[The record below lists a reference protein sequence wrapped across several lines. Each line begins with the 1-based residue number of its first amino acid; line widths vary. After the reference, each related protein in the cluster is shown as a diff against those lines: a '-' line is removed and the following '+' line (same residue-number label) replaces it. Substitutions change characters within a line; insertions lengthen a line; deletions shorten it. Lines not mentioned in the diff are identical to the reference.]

1 MVDARG
7 LARLGIVLVA
17 AAVGVVAGWFLFVE
31 WGPEPLR
38 VVLLLATAGVIV
50 YIGGNVAG
58 SLLPEY
64 NVAEVE
70 VKGPITR
77 DGGGGR
83 LPSSPTS
90 PGADD
95 IVDQI
100 ERADADSN
108 VDALLV
114 KLNTPGGAVVPSDD
128 IRTAAMN
135 FDGPTVA
142 YTNDVCASGGYW
154 IASGCD
160 ELWARESSIVGS
172 IGVIMA
178 QPNAT
183 ALAEKVGVDVEYLT
197 AGEFKDAG
205 RPFTEFTDD
214 AREYYQSLVDDQ
226 YDSFV
231 DRVADGRDLDPDA
244 IRDTEARV
252 FLGADATERGFV
264 DHLGDRSDVEEA
276 LETDLLEEVTVREFT
291 PQRGLGDR
299 LRGGTATV
307 AYAAGAGV
315 ASVLGDDDAV
325 ELELR

>member
-1 MVDARG
+1 MVAARG

-17 AAVGVVAGWFLFVE
+17 AAVGVSAGWFLFVE

-38 VVLLLATAGVIV
+38 VVLLLGTAGLVV
-50 YIGGNVAG
+50 YIGGNVAR

-90 PGADD
+90 PGADE

-128 IRTAAMN
+128 IRSAAKD
-135 FDGPTVA
+135 FDGPTIA

-178 QPNAT
+178 QSEAT

-214 AREYYQSLVDDQ
+214 AREYYQSLIDDQ

-231 DRVADGRDLDPDA
+231 DRVADGRDLDPDT

-252 FLGADATERGFV
+252 FLGADAEERDLV
-264 DHLGDRSDVEEA
+264 DHLGDRSDVEES
-276 LETDLLEEVTVREFT
+276 LETELLEEVTVREFT
-291 PQRGLGDR
+291 PQRNLSDR
-299 LRGGTATV
+299 LRGGATTI

-315 ASVLGDDDAV
+315 ASVLHDDDTI